1 MYKLSHFQEQDQSKV
16 ISFMK
21 ENPFAF
27 ITGNG
32 IQYPVATQIP
42 LAVEE
47 LDGTIFLRGHLMKNT
62 DHYKAFEQN
71 ENVLVLFNGP
81 HCYVSAGWYS
91 EPQTA
96 STWNY
101 ITVHARGKI
110 RFSDEKGTYKAI
122 ESVTNQYEG
131 INGKAS
137 FNKIPQTY
145 IDKLITAIIG
155 FTIEIESMEN
165 VFKLSQNKTLDEQ
178 KNIIKKLMESED
190 YNATVIAGE
199 MRKRLPE

>member
-21 ENPFAF
+21 ENPFDF

-81 HCYVSAGWYS
+81 HCYVSAGWYND
-91 EPQTA
+91 PQTA

-110 RFSDEKGTYKAI
+110 RFSDETGTYKAI

-131 INGKAS
+131 INGVAS
-137 FNKIPQTY
+137 FNKIPQAY

-155 FTIEIESMEN
+155 FTIEIESVEN

-190 YNATVIAGE
+190 YNANVIAGE
-199 MRKRLPE
+199 MQKRLPE